1 VSPELSQLI
10 ELQELDLEIQRVADR
25 LARIPAER
33 DQTENEFNQYAAEF
47 LDLKSRYEKTLEDR
61 KQLESELVTTQQHHD
76 KYKQDLMRVRNEK
89 EYTTALREIDATRK
103 QSSALEGEILKRME
117 EIEKLEAELS
127 VGAPDIERKRG
138 EVDLLLVTLDR
149 ERDEAGTLFDS
160 LNQRRRQLSGQ
171 LPISLFSTYDR
182 MSRTRRGQALAQVRN
197 GICTACRMK
206 VRPKVFSDVRKGDQM
221 VTCESCGRILYYRP
235 ENAQSAEA
243 VLQD

>member
-47 LDLKSRYEKTLEDR
+47 LDLTSRYEKTLEDR
-61 KQLESELVTTQQHHD
+61 KQLESELVTTQQHHE

-89 EYTTALREIDATRK
+89 EYSTALREIDATKK
-103 QSSALEGEILKRME
+103 QASALEGEILKRME
-117 EIEKLEAELS
+117 ETEKLEAELS
-127 VGAPDIERKRG
+127 VGAPDIERKRV
-138 EVDLLLVTLDR
+138 EVDLLLVTLDK
-149 ERDEAGTLFDS
+149 ERDEASKLFDS

-235 ENAQSAEA
+235 ESSQSAEA